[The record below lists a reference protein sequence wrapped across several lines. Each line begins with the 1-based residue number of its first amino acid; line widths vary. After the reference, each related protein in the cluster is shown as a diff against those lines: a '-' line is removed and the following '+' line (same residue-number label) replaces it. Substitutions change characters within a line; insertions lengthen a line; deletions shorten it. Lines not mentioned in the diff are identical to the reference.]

1 MQIACRAI
9 EADGG
14 LRVIEEDQALS
25 DWREGQGP
33 FWIDLENGDR
43 GPQVAWV
50 EKLGL
55 DPDLIDQMK
64 TADSTG
70 KIIPLDDLIFFE
82 YPVPPLGDST
92 TAVTY
97 ACLVLDRLVITMHDR
112 PIYDEVHEAVVHRF
126 RLREATTS
134 GLVCALAIV
143 QSGHLRRDALS
154 LRDRAR
160 ELAAAMDV
168 DPESVPLEDILDLKE
183 RLLDSDR
190 MVDEQLAVFDILQA
204 VDKPHLD
211 LVQIAGSFHLAV
223 GNIKAADRRL
233 ERLDRAV
240 MGLQHRYESLQQ
252 DKTNRRLGVLT
263 ILSAIFMPLTF
274 IAGIYGM
281 NFDLMPELHFHYGYP
296 AVLGGMAAIAGGLYW
311 YFRSRGWL
319 E

>member
-1 MQIACRAI
+1 MQISCRAI
-9 EADGG
+9 EADG
-14 LRVIEEDQALS
+14 RFRIVEEDQALS
-25 DWREGQGP
+25 AWREGQGL
-33 FWIDLENGDR
+33 FWIDLENEDR
-43 GPQVAWV
+43 GPLVAWV

-55 DPDLIDQMK
+55 DPELMEQIK
-64 TADSTG
+64 AADSTG
-70 KIIPLDDLIFFE
+70 KIVPLDELVFFE

-92 TAVTY
+92 TAVTF
-97 ACLVLDRLVITMHDR
+97 ACLVLERLVITMHDR
-112 PIYDEVHEAVVHRF
+112 PTFAEVHDDVVHRF
-126 RLREATTS
+126 RLREPTTS

-143 QSGHLRRDALS
+143 QSGHLRRDALL

-160 ELAAAMDV
+160 DLAAAMDA
-168 DPESVPLEDILDLKE
+168 DPESVPLEDILTLKG

-204 VDKPHLD
+204 VDKAPLD
-211 LVQIAGSFHLAV
+211 LVMIADSFHLAV
-223 GNIKAADRRL
+223 GNVKAADRRL

-281 NFDLMPELHFHYGYP
+281 NFDLMPELHFPYGYP
-296 AVLGGMAAIAGGLYW
+296 AVLGGMAAIAGGLFW
-311 YFRSRGWL
+311 FFRSRGWL